1 MALRR
6 HVKNFVKNYSEAE
19 VKVREATSNDPWGP
33 SSSLMLEISD
43 LTFNAVSL
51 SEIMSMIWHRLNDH
65 GKNWRHVYKSL
76 TLLDYLL
83 KNGSKKVIQNCQEAF
98 FNIQVLKDFHHLDEA
113 GKDQGYH
120 VREKAKQVL
129 VLLKDDQLL
138 YNEREIARRTR
149 RRTSYAMLSPT
160 TVTEKAYFPS
170 MPISDPVSEFPPSEN
185 IQHVPPKA
193 SAGALCQAVQASGKA
208 EIVQD
213 TAALNAV
220 AKVFSEDLI
229 IFSDDESS
237 ATDVQ
242 PTFPT
247 KVPVEELATDTKI
260 TAGNSWNASTYLNP
274 SERNPLTFPKWDS
287 GRKSKSSI
295 ISKAMLKSPPKTQSS
310 VYSHKV
316 AETLLDLWSLGPEE
330 FITTNRQN
338 TKPDFVCCQTEASV
352 ETLYQSP
359 TFQTFDSLGNSITKT
374 TTPASSQQLFEPS
387 ESSLKN
393 FCFFRA
399 STVQPASL
407 GSQPTPRPDSAGSM
421 GTTSSFSTFSMS
433 SPESAVPNNTPQPH
447 CFPSRGPSYLLTPP
461 PGLPSLFFND
471 LKERIAN
478 SFSPCQ
484 VPDVFENANIL
495 SLLPDNSKCPVKN
508 IDSCRR
514 RTCRAYSENWED
526 NVVHDTP
533 HAAAAIESPAADLP
547 GTHFLCTNTE
557 QKAMTLLEEIKNA
570 VCGLRGDFCSMAK
583 ELHTISSELTNM
595 VASMQ
600 NMSKILAAP
609 PDC

>member
-1 MALRR
+1 L
-6 HVKNFVKNYSEAE
+6 
-19 VKVREATSNDPWGP
+19 
-33 SSSLMLEISD
+33 
-43 LTFNAVSL
+43 
-51 SEIMSMIWHRLNDH
+51 
-65 GKNWRHVYKSL
+65 
-76 TLLDYLL
+76 
-83 KNGSKKVIQNCQEAF
+83 
-98 FNIQVLKDFHHLDEA
+98 A
-113 GKDQGYH
+113 G
-120 VREKAKQVL
+120 
-129 VLLKDDQLL
+129 
-138 YNEREIARRTR
+138 
-149 RRTSYAMLSPT
+149 
-160 TVTEKAYFPS
+160 
-170 MPISDPVSEFPPSEN
+170 
-185 IQHVPPKA
+185 
-193 SAGALCQAVQASGKA
+193 
-208 EIVQD
+208 
-213 TAALNAV
+213 
-220 AKVFSEDLI
+220 
-229 IFSDDESS
+229 
-237 ATDVQ
+237 
-242 PTFPT
+242 
-247 KVPVEELATDTKI
+247 
-260 TAGNSWNASTYLNP
+260 TYLNP